1 VEGETY
7 NDGEEEGRGE
17 IIEEVEEGMHN
28 GYG

>member
-1 VEGETY
+1 VEGGTY

-17 IIEEVEEGMHN
+17 IIEEVEGGMHS